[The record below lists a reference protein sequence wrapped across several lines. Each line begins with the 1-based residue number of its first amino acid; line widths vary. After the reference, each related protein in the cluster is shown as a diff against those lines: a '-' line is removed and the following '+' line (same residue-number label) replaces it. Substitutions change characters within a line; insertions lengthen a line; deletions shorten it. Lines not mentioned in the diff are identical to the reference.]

1 MQKSTFFMLQ
11 SDFLLLN
18 NRISESIK
26 KNFTEEALHELSES
40 NIQNMLQT
48 ENGSVS
54 TPQLLERLSEPD
66 RIIAALVLSRYLCP
80 IILNKFRTVQLSYP
94 DNQIIGGRVT
104 EAEKYFQP
112 TVRTALFTLG
122 GTDYGQHLAILHE
135 SFRPD
140 SPLFA
145 NNILKPLGVDPYMED
160 AVLECSPEFIYQ
172 VVTGGA
178 QEYQYTYHS
187 GFPASLYTTRETWD
201 DLCLNSRETIDLMEV
216 QAWLKNHK
224 RLSENHLLGKSHK
237 GYKALFYGPPGT
249 GKTVSVGLLSRDIGA
264 PVYRI
269 DLSQIISKWV
279 GETEKNL
286 KYIFDL
292 AINKNWVLFFDEGDA
307 LFGKRSEQSGAN
319 DRYGN
324 QEIAYLLQRMEEH
337 DGILFL
343 CTNKAT
349 NMDEAFKRRFNSRVE
364 FFLPRKEESLA
375 IWQKYTSELNLNLEE
390 KDIRKI
396 IDKLQVSG
404 ASIKNFCKWMKILQ
418 YENLD
423 KTPEQVAANTPIS
436 KHQFLE
442 LLNKYFSRYE
452 AQSLDPRLF
461 S

>member
-1 MQKSTFFMLQ
+1 MLR

-18 NRISESIK
+18 SRMNESIQKNFSEDFLHNAMEHNILSMLQSESENIDDRNILK
-26 KNFTEEALHELSES
+26 TLS
-40 NIQNMLQT
+40 QA
-48 ENGSVS
+48 
-54 TPQLLERLSEPD
+54 D
-66 RIIAALVLSRYLCP
+66 RIIASLVLSRYLYP
-80 IILNKFRTVQLSYP
+80 ILLNKYRTLQLSYP
-94 DNQIIGGRVT
+94 DNQIIGGRLS
-104 EAEKYFQP
+104 ESEKYFLP
-112 TVRTALFTLG
+112 TVRTALFTLA
-122 GTDYGQHLAILHE
+122 GTDYLQHLKILQD

-140 SPLFA
+140 SPLFTF
-145 NNILKPLGVDPYMED
+145 NILKPLTIDPYIED
-160 AVLECSPEFIYQ
+160 TILECSPEFIYRIISGEQ
-172 VVTGGA
+172 
-178 QEYQYTYHS
+178 QEYHYTYHS
-187 GFPASLYTTRETWD
+187 GFPASLYTTRETWE

-216 QAWLKNHK
+216 SAWLKNHH
-224 RLSENHLLGKSHK
+224 RLKENPILGKSHK

-249 GKTVSVGLLSRDIGA
+249 GKTVCVGLLGRDIGL

-292 AINKNWVLFFDEGDA
+292 AANKNWILFFDEGDA

-337 DGILFL
+337 EGILFL

-375 IWQKYTSELNLNLEE
+375 IWKKYTQELKITLEE
-390 KDIRKI
+390 KDLKKI
-396 IDKLQVSG
+396 VEKMQVSG

-423 KTPEQVAANTPIS
+423 KTPEQIEQNINTN
-436 KHQFLE
+436 KYQFLE
-442 LLNKYFSRYE
+442 LLNKYFGRYE
-452 AQSLDPRLF
+452 AQSLDQKLF
-461 S
+461 G